1 MSTSNVRKSSPDRM
15 QPVPPKRAK
24 LSSAGSRSLRFEGP
38 IGQESL
44 VETVYPDGTILS
56 HDGPKGE
63 ERMIGAVY
71 ANGDRAQYAGERGEE
86 QLKSIERAGLNK
98 TDFYE
103 GGHGQEAL
111 RRTEWEDGRV
121 RYWAGEHSCERMLRT
136 TYRNGAMKI
145 YAGPRREEAVI
156 ALQAS
161 DNSITHNVGKKGEE
175 QAWLKVLPATGVA
188 QLLSSETG
196 DVTHSVTAEGKVLY
210 HSKNGGRATYVPERD
225 FRKLKKETDAALAML
240 STLNDEGHCKEQ
252 AMVELSK
259 SLMAIH
265 SAAEKC
271 FVAHDG
277 KSYDNGSSEIL
288 AYSEDEAD
296 ESEEE
301 CIFGDDDNETD
312 EDPCPVPYDPM
323 FENEN
328 S

>member
-1 MSTSNVRKSSPDRM
+1 MSTLNVRKSSPDRM
-15 QPVPPKRAK
+15 QTVPPKRLK
-24 LSSAGSRSLRFEGP
+24 SNSGGSRSLRFEGP

-44 VETVYPDGTILS
+44 VETAYPDGTILS

-71 ANGDRAQYAGERGEE
+71 ANGDRAHYVGERGEE

-103 GGHGQEAL
+103 GSHGQEAL
-111 RRTEWEDGRV
+111 RRTEWEDGRI
-121 RYWAGEHSCERMLRT
+121 RYWAGEHLCERMLRT

-161 DNSITHNVGKKGEE
+161 DNTITHNVGRKGEE
-175 QAWLKVLPATGVA
+175 QAWLKVLPTTGVA

-225 FRKLKKETDAALAML
+225 FRKLKKETDAALARL

-296 ESEEE
+296 EDEEVCFFE
-301 CIFGDDDNETD
+301 NEDDNET
-312 EDPCPVPYDPM
+312 EDPDDPDDPD
-323 FENEN
+323 EPTYEDV
-328 S
+328 

>member
-1 MSTSNVRKSSPDRM
+1 MSTANVRKPSPDRM
-15 QPVPPKRAK
+15 QSGPPKRAK
-24 LSSAGSRSLRFEGP
+24 LNSGGSRSLRYEGL

-44 VETVYPDGTILS
+44 VETTYPDGTVLT

-71 ANGDRAQYAGERGEE
+71 PNGDRAHYVGEQGEE

-103 GGHGQEAL
+103 GPHGQEAL
-111 RRTEWEDGRV
+111 RRTEWEDGRI
-121 RYWAGEHSCERMLRT
+121 RYWTGDHCCERALRT

-156 ALQAS
+156 AVQAS
-161 DNSITHNVGKKGEE
+161 DNTITHNSGKKGEE
-175 QAWLKVLPATGVA
+175 QAWLKVFPTSGVA
-188 QLLSSETG
+188 QVLSSETG

-210 HSKNGGRATYVPERD
+210 HSKNGDRATYVPERD
-225 FRKLKKETDAALAML
+225 FRKLKKETDAALAVL

-277 KSYDNGSSEIL
+277 KRYDNGSTEIL

-296 ESEEE
+296 EEDEV
-301 CIFGDDDNETD
+301 CI
-312 EDPCPVPYDPM
+312 
-323 FENEN
+323 FENEEEALTDDPDYEDN
-328 S
+328 NP

>member
-1 MSTSNVRKSSPDRM
+1 MSTPNVRKPSPDRM
-15 QPVPPKRAK
+15 QSGPPKRAK
-24 LSSAGSRSLRFEGP
+24 LNSGGSRSLRYEGL

-44 VETVYPDGTILS
+44 VETTYPDGTVLS

-71 ANGDRAQYAGERGEE
+71 PNGDRAHYVGEQGEE

-111 RRTEWEDGRV
+111 RRTEWEDGRI
-121 RYWAGEHSCERMLRT
+121 RYWTGDHCCERALRT

-156 ALQAS
+156 AVQAS
-161 DNSITHNVGKKGEE
+161 DNTITHNAGKRGEE
-175 QAWLKVLPATGVA
+175 QAWLKVFPTSGVA
-188 QLLSSETG
+188 QVISSETG

-210 HSKNGGRATYVPERD
+210 HSKNGDRATYVPERD
-225 FRKLKKETDAALAML
+225 FRKLKKETDAALAVL

-277 KSYDNGSSEIL
+277 KSYDNGSTDIL

-296 ESEEE
+296 EEDEE
-301 CIFGDDDNETD
+301 CAFGNEEDLTDDPDF
-312 EDPCPVPYDPM
+312 EDVH
-323 FENEN
+323 

>member
-1 MSTSNVRKSSPDRM
+1 MSAPNVRKSSPDRM
-15 QPVPPKRAK
+15 QSGPPKRLK
-24 LSSAGSRSLRFEGP
+24 LNSGGSRSLRYEGP

-44 VETVYPDGTILS
+44 VETTYPDGTVLS

-71 ANGDRAQYAGERGEE
+71 PNGDRALYVGERGEE

-111 RRTEWEDGRV
+111 RRTEWEDGRI
-121 RYWAGEHSCERMLRT
+121 RYWAGEHCCERALRT

-156 ALQAS
+156 AFQAS
-161 DNSITHNVGKKGEE
+161 DNVITHNVGRKGEE
-175 QAWLKVLPATGVA
+175 QAWLKVVPGSGVA
-188 QLLSSETG
+188 QVLSSETG
-196 DVTHSVTAEGKVLY
+196 NVTHSVTAEGKVLY

-225 FRKLKKETDAALAML
+225 YRKLKKETDAALAVL
-240 STLNDEGHCKEQ
+240 SALNDAGHCKEQ
-252 AMVELSK
+252 AMVELGN

-265 SAAEKC
+265 AAAEKC

-277 KSYDNGSSEIL
+277 KSYNNGAGEVL
-288 AYSEDEAD
+288 AYSEDE
-296 ESEEE
+296 EEE
-301 CIFGDDDNETD
+301 EELCWND
-312 EDPCPVPYDPM
+312 EDQQTDDPDYEVEQFNVPCV
-323 FENEN
+323 
-328 S
+328 

>member
-1 MSTSNVRKSSPDRM
+1 M
-15 QPVPPKRAK
+15 QSGPPKRAK
-24 LSSAGSRSLRFEGP
+24 LNSGGSRSLRYEGP

-44 VETVYPDGTILS
+44 VETTYPDGTILS

-71 ANGDRAQYAGERGEE
+71 PNGDRAHYVGERGEE

-111 RRTEWEDGRV
+111 RRTEWEDGRI
-121 RYWAGEHSCERMLRT
+121 RYWTGDHCCERALRT

-156 ALQAS
+156 AVQAH
-161 DNSITHNVGKKGEE
+161 DNTITHHVGRKGEE
-175 QAWLKVLPATGVA
+175 QAWLKVVPSSGVA
-188 QLLSSETG
+188 QVLSSETG

-210 HSKNGGRATYVPERD
+210 HSKNGARATYVPERD
-225 FRKLKKETDAALAML
+225 FRKLKKETDSALAVL
-240 STLNDEGHCKEQ
+240 SLLNDEGHCKEQ

-277 KSYDNGSSEIL
+277 KSYDNGSTEIL

-296 ESEEE
+296 EEEEE
-301 CIFGDDDNETD
+301 C
-312 EDPCPVPYDPM
+312 V
-323 FENEN
+323 FENEDALTDDPDYEDDN
-328 S
+328 P

>member
-1 MSTSNVRKSSPDRM
+1 MSAPNVRKPSPDRM
-15 QPVPPKRAK
+15 QSGPPKRAK
-24 LSSAGSRSLRFEGP
+24 LNSGGSRSLRYEGP

-44 VETVYPDGTILS
+44 VETTYPDGTVLS

-71 ANGDRAQYAGERGEE
+71 PNGDRAHYVGERGEE

-111 RRTEWEDGRV
+111 RRTEWEDGRI
-121 RYWAGEHSCERMLRT
+121 RYWTGDHCCERALRT

-161 DNSITHNVGKKGEE
+161 DNTITHNVGKKGEE
-175 QAWLKVLPATGVA
+175 QAWLKVFPTTGVA
-188 QLLSSETG
+188 QVISSETG

-210 HSKNGGRATYVPERD
+210 HSKHGDRATYVPERD
-225 FRKLKKETDAALAML
+225 FRKLKKETDAALAVL

-277 KSYDNGSSEIL
+277 KSYDNGSTEIL

-296 ESEEE
+296 EEEEE
-301 CIFGDDDNETD
+301 C
-312 EDPCPVPYDPM
+312 V
-323 FENEN
+323 FENEEAVTDDPDYEDDN
-328 S
+328 P